1 MGSAEVVGAHQ
12 AVDSRGD
19 GLAMTHPKVDWS
31 KAPEW
36 AVAWSISHW
45 PGGER
50 HGWWTGPHYMDEAGS
65 RWWGFDSEIAPLF
78 GYRGTVENSL
88 TLRPPKRKKMS
99 KADGLRLEHG
109 MTA

>member
-1 MGSAEVVGAHQ
+1 
-12 AVDSRGD
+12 
-19 GLAMTHPKVDWS
+19 MTHPKVDWS

-36 AVAWSISHW
+36 AVAWSLNTDTVGPDRKKVRWGSW
-45 PGGER
+45 LGYEMLDDGGGKFYATQTE
-50 HGWWTGPHYMDEAGS
+50 EA
-65 RWWGFDSEIAPLF
+65 PKF

-99 KADGLRLEHG
+99 KADRLRLEHG